1 MSEVLVSIR
10 HVSKVY
16 SAGRGGFLGLGALRL
31 VHALDDI
38 NLDIHAGEIVGLV
51 GESGSGKSTLG
62 KLIVGLEP
70 PSAGEILLSGK
81 PPQQSA
87 AEGADLAVQMV
98 FQNPS
103 GSLNPRQ
110 RVRDIIAEPLQ
121 VYRRD
126 TDIEARVS
134 DLMEKVGLPAS
145 FADRRPHEM
154 SGGQAQRVCIAR
166 ALALDPRLIVC
177 DEPISALDASIQA
190 QVLNLFCELQ
200 EQTGCSYLF
209 ISHDLPVVERLS
221 HRVAIMYLG
230 RIVETAPTRALFSAP
245 SHPYTRVLIE
255 SAPRLEA
262 RKRQFRPVEGEI
274 PSPLDPPSGCHFH
287 PRCPM
292 AQDICRKE
300 APAVREVAPGHF
312 SRCHF
317 AAVPTQEATGAHAP
331 VSV

>member
-1 MSEVLVSIR
+1 MSDALVAVR
-10 HVSKVY
+10 HVGKTY
-16 SAGRGGFLGLGALRL
+16 NAGRGGFLGLGARRR
-31 VHALDDI
+31 VHALDDVSLEI
-38 NLDIHAGEIVGLV
+38 NPGEIVGLV

-62 KLIVGLEP
+62 KLIVGLEQP
-70 PSAGEILLSGK
+70 TSGEIVFSRGTMH
-81 PPQQSA
+81 PVA
-87 AEGADLAVQMV
+87 VEGFGLDVQMV

-110 RVRDIIAEPLQ
+110 RVKDVLAEPLQ
-121 VYRRD
+121 VHSRGI
-126 TDIEARVS
+126 DIEARVAE
-134 DLMEKVGLPAS
+134 LMEKVGLPAH

-154 SGGQAQRVCIAR
+154 SGGQAQRVGIAR
-166 ALALDPRLIVC
+166 ALALNPRLIVC

-230 RIVETAPTRALFSAP
+230 RIVETAPTRTLFNSPA
-245 SHPYTRVLIE
+245 HPYTRALID

-274 PSPLDPPSGCHFH
+274 PSPIDPPKGCHFH
-287 PRCPM
+287 PRCPL
-292 AQDICRKE
+292 AQDICRRE
-300 APAVREVAPGHF
+300 EPPAREISPGHV

-317 AAVPTQEATGAHAP
+317 ATGA
-331 VSV
+331 VK